1 MASGL
6 LVSLGVSSHYPLSQ
20 TLSPPEVVMITLR
33 SIFVRLIVAAMLLTI
48 ALPLTGQADSY
59 QKRGRGYE
67 KKAKRYVY
75 DRDDCPGCWKQRN
88 RWRKRD
94 KKAYK
99 FINGHDARDG
109 RWDGRG
115 P

>member
-1 MASGL
+1 
-6 LVSLGVSSHYPLSQ
+6 
-20 TLSPPEVVMITLR
+20 MIVLR
-33 SIFVRLIVAAMLLTI
+33 SILAKLIVATMLLTI
-48 ALPLTGQADSY
+48 MLPLTGLSDPY

-75 DRDDCPGCWKQRN
+75 DRDDRPGYWEQRN
-88 RWRKRD
+88 RRHKRN
-94 KKAYK
+94 KKADK

-115 P
+115 PRPNFRRFPPSRRWPR